1 MTLNDFF
8 DSGYHLL
15 TAEQLA
21 ANEFNFFDDETG
33 IIGGLSTLENI
44 VKMKYGFSTLLPV
57 TVAEIQNIVLGVMCM
72 YREKYTHW
80 WDFLS
85 SEYNILRDYSRSETY
100 TRDTDITTGA
110 NDRNTKTNTG
120 TQTNSGTNSETRT
133 DNLTATTTHGATVT
147 NSTNSY
153 NSAEWKN
160 NDKSATTG
168 TDSVANT
175 GTQGTQGSASNT
187 RTDNLSQVDVITK
200 SGTHN
205 TDESILRT
213 ITGLNAAPAD
223 IMMKELKMFHSNF
236 LDNMSSD
243 ICSYIT
249 MFDFNFSGVD
259 MT

>member
-8 DSGYHLL
+8 TAGYHIL
-15 TAEQLA
+15 TAEQMSEY
-21 ANEFNFFDDETG
+21 EFNFLDENSG
-33 IIGGLSTLENI
+33 IIGGLSTLENVI
-44 VKMKYGFSTLLPV
+44 KTKYCFSTLLPV
-57 TVAEIQNIVLGVMCM
+57 TVAEIQKIVLGVLCM
-72 YREKYTHW
+72 YSEKYTHW

-85 SEYNILRDYSRSETY
+85 SEYDILRDYSRDETY

-120 TQTNSGTNSETRT
+120 TQTNSGSNSETRT

-153 NSAEWKN
+153 DSAAWKN
-160 NDKSATTG
+160 VDKSATTG

-205 TDESILRT
+205 TDETVERS

-223 IMMKELKMFHSNF
+223 MMMKELKLFQSNF

-249 MFDFNFSGVD
+249 MFDFNFAGVD
-259 MT
+259 LQ